1 MNTHKLPAFKITL
14 MRKEGTVQ
22 EIRDGLAVLMGPDVF
37 GKADELLCE
46 WSRTAPRVG
55 AGGYHKCHFVVEYTD
70 GETYEGRYDLKA
82 GEGVSLGAHME
93 SHLKRVAGR
102 QTPPGRTATEWAAFL
117 ANVVGAERCA
127 AAGLFLDTYRIG

>member
-1 MNTHKLPAFKITL
+1 MSQRASALAWLLGYISLREAGDAF
-14 MRKEGTVQ
+14 GVF
-22 EIRDGLAVLMGPDVF
+22 DDVF

-46 WSRTAPRVG
+46 WSRTAPRD
-55 AGGYHKCHFVVEYTD
+55 GGYHKCSFKVEYTD

-82 GEGVSLGAHME
+82 GEGVSIGAHME

-102 QTPPGRTATEWAAFL
+102 ATPPGRTATEWAAYL
-117 ANVVGAERCA
+117 TNVVGAERCA